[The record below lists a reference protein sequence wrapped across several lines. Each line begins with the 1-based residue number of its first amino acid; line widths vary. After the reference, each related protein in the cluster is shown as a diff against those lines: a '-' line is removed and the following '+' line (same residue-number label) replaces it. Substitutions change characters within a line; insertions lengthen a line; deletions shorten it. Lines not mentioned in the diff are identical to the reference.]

1 MNSAAPAL
9 PDLTGK
15 RIVLGLTG
23 SIACY
28 KSAELARRL
37 LEQGATVDV
46 AMSEAATRFITP
58 VTLQAL
64 SGRPVCTDAW
74 DARAA
79 NNMAHIN
86 LTRGADAVLVA
97 PASADV
103 IAKLAHGLADDLL
116 TMLCLART
124 CPLLIAP
131 AMNREMWAHPA
142 TRRNVA
148 QLRDDGVTVLGPASG
163 AQACLETGD
172 GRMLEPQQL
181 LAELIAFFQ
190 PKPLAGRRV
199 LITAGPTVEPIDPV
213 RVISNRSSGKTG
225 YAIARAA
232 VEAGAAVTLVS
243 GPTALA
249 APWGGTR
256 IDVQTARQMR
266 EAVLAQCADS
276 ARKPDIFIAVAAVAD
291 WHVANASDQ
300 KLKKD
305 GSGQKPGAA
314 PALEFAPNP
323 DILAEVAALPDAPWC
338 VGFAAETER
347 LAEYGEA
354 KRVRKGIPLL
364 VGNLAQ
370 DTLGGDAIA
379 MTLFDAHGAQ
389 ALPAA
394 DKLTAARRLVVEIV
408 RRYDQ
413 AIPAG

>member
-1 MNSAAPAL
+1 MNSAGSAL

-28 KSAELARRL
+28 KSADLVRRL
-37 LEQGATVDV
+37 LEHGATVDV

-64 SGRPVCTDAW
+64 SGRPVYTDAW

-97 PASADV
+97 PASEDFM
-103 IAKLAHGLADDLL
+103 AKLAHGAADDLL

-148 QLRDDGVTVLGPASG
+148 QLRADGVTVLGPASG

-225 YAIARAA
+225 YALARAA
-232 VEAGAAVTLVS
+232 REAGAEVCLIS
-243 GPTALA
+243 GPTALP
-249 APWGGTR
+249 APHGVAR
-256 IDVQTARQMR
+256 IDVQTARQMHD
-266 EAVLAQCADS
+266 AVMSQCRDA
-276 ARKPDIFIAVAAVAD
+276 DIFIAVAAVAD
-291 WHVANASDQ
+291 WRVTNA
-300 KLKKD
+300 
-305 GSGQKPGAA
+305 SGQKVKKTADGAPPVLA
-314 PALEFAPNP
+314 FAPNP
-323 DILAEVAALPDAPWC
+323 DILADVAATTNGPWC
-338 VGFAAETER
+338 VGFAAETEN
-347 LAEYGEA
+347 LDEHAEA
-354 KRVRKGIPLL
+354 KRRRKGIPLL

-370 DTLGGDAIA
+370 EAMDGDA
-379 MTLFDAHGAQ
+379 TRLVLYDEQGVHP
-389 ALPAA
+389 LPAA
-394 DKLTAARRLVVEIV
+394 DKLNAARRLIAEIA
-408 RRYDQ
+408 RRYAQ
-413 AIPAG
+413 ASSR